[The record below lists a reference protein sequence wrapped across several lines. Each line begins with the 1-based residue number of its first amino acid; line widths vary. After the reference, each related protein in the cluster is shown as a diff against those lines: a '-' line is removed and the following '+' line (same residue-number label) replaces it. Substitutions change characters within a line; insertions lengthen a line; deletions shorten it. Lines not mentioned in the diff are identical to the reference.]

1 MFLESVKIS
10 FVNYLLMTFKFRL
23 IIILSS
29 PSHSYP
35 PHTPS
40 KYGSLPAAININT
53 RMVKSPFI
61 DQLLATLRLVT
72 LHQPNQH
79 QLGSNNSDSAVSVCI
94 KIKSFYEHAPLLKFI
109 IITIFF

>member
-29 PSHSYP
+29 PSYSYP

-79 QLGSNNSDSAVSVCI
+79 QLGSVVPILTVQSVCV
-94 KIKSFYEHAPLLKFI
+94 
-109 IITIFF
+109 